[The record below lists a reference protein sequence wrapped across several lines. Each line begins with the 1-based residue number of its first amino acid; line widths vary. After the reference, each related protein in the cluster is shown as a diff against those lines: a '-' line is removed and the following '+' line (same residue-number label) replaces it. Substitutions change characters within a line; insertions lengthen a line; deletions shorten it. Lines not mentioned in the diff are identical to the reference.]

1 MNRRCTLVHLP
12 APELMRVG
20 EEELPEAQNLE
31 LSSPRF
37 WDVVAWESRKMN
49 ESPRVVG
56 MCHMFVVEDIGH
68 S

>member
-1 MNRRCTLVHLP
+1 
-12 APELMRVG
+12 MRV

-31 LSSPRF
+31 PSSPRF
-37 WDVVAWESRKMN
+37 GAVVAWESWKMN

-56 MCHMFVVEDIGH
+56 MCRMFVVEDIGH